1 MERQLDSTSR
11 ENETLTSEMDA
22 ILYRTRE
29 TRRDRDD
36 DRKPVRIA

>member
-22 ILYRTRE
+22 ILVENAQLRE
-29 TRRDRDD
+29 QVSSLPANRF
-36 DRKPVRIA
+36 